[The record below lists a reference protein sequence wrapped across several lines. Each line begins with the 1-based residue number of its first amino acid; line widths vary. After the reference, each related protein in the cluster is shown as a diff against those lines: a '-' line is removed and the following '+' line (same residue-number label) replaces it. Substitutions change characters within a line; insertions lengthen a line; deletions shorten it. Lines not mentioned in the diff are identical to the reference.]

1 MIRRLRK
8 LTTTRPEWQKGID
21 NMSETNKPSTRDLFA
36 EWARAMLGD
45 NGQSDEPAKGTPESE
60 NRPSPIGDAENYSPT
75 PTRDLF
81 AMTANEALSNGFNDD
96 SGLWRNI
103 L

>member
-1 MIRRLRK
+1 MS
-8 LTTTRPEWQKGID
+8 D
-21 NMSETNKPSTRDLFA
+21 NKSTRDLFA
-36 EWARAMLGD
+36 EWAGAIFGD
-45 NGQSDEPAKGTPESE
+45 NVQPDAPAEETPEPE
-60 NRPSPIGDAENYSPT
+60 NRPTPIGNAENYSPT

-81 AMTANEALSNGFNDD
+81 AMTADEALSNGFNDD